1 MPPAPRVRRRIDPA
15 AGATALSVCRA
26 AGLLAGA
33 TPAPA
38 LDATTPGADAHSTV
52 VPRETVATAVRW
64 TLEELALAAPG
75 RAVEV
80 RVPPYAAVQCLPGP
94 THRRGTPPTVIETDP
109 VTWLRLAV
117 GELSWAEALSGSAVL
132 ASGARADLSAWLPVP
147 AAIAPAPAEQADQ
160 GR

>member
-1 MPPAPRVRRRIDPA
+1 MPSRRRIDPIVGA
-15 AGATALSVCRA
+15 AAVQACRA
-26 AGLLAGA
+26 CG
-33 TPAPA
+33 
-38 LDATTPGADAHSTV
+38 LDAAAPQD
-52 VPRETVATAVRW
+52 VATAVRW

-117 GELSWAEALSGSAVL
+117 GELSWAEALSDGAVL

>member
-1 MPPAPRVRRRIDPA
+1 M
-15 AGATALSVCRA
+15 
-26 AGLLAGA
+26 
-33 TPAPA
+33 
-38 LDATTPGADAHSTV
+38 
-52 VPRETVATAVRW
+52 
-64 TLEELALAAPG
+64 
-75 RAVEV
+75 

>member
-1 MPPAPRVRRRIDPA
+1 MPSRRRIDPIDGA
-15 AGATALSVCRA
+15 AAVQACRA
-26 AGLLAGA
+26 AGLDAA
-33 TPAPA
+33 APP
-38 LDATTPGADAHSTV
+38 D
-52 VPRETVATAVRW
+52 VATAVRW

-117 GELSWAEALSGSAVL
+117 GEVSWAEALRDGAVL

-147 AAIAPAPAEQADQ
+147 AAMTPS
-160 GR
+160 G